1 MFTVGVL
8 LVVAGAWLFPQEH
21 VLASGSD
28 GLRAVQAELVAKIT
42 TFLLSHDGPSE
53 KRNRYAGTGWRRDA
67 HVRGPPYE
75 RIGRPRQDQDEHPW
89 HDRGGVVA
97 S

>member
-53 KRNRYAGTGWRRDA
+53 KRNRYAGTGWRRGGNGLATRRSRSWPTIRTD
-67 HVRGPPYE
+67 
-75 RIGRPRQDQDEHPW
+75 RPT
-89 HDRGGVVA
+89 
-97 S
+97 